1 MGAPGGRDRRGP
13 AAFWVYTTSCSG
25 NRDQRCSL
33 LPFGPG
39 TGTSPSSAG
48 RSFTG
53 GISLRPF
60 ASGQSAKK
68 NEGPQPLAR
77 QVQIQCLPLPRLRPH
92 LHRLSSSR
100 RRSLPWPSRLHL
112 LRLGCLLRLCLQ
124 RGPQPTAR
132 WLVQLRGE
140 GHLRPPHGQC
150 QGKFVL
156 RSRSRSRTPTPIQEA
171 AALGAAGESSSR
183 EPREPAELLA
193 RRPVD
198 PRVADRGVCH
208 QGPRQ
213 PTGRS
218 CWRQG
223 ARPIRRSASIGPAR
237 GHCRGSSPPA
247 LHGHLQAEP
256 AHVYRSSV
264 ILTSCQRTCGSAP
277 RPTGKGPVPR
287 PQTTGTRRS
296 TTWQTTPTGIQRT
309 TQKICFQAE
318 QHSGRVG
325 YTKHRFI
332 DIQRRPHLR
341 PLLRKPQ

>member
-1 MGAPGGRDRRGP
+1 MASAYGPSHPGNPRRR
-13 AAFWVYTTSCSG
+13 TK
-25 NRDQRCSL
+25 
-33 LPFGPG
+33 
-39 TGTSPSSAG
+39 G
-48 RSFTG
+48 RSRWG
-53 GISLRPF
+53 
-60 ASGQSAKK
+60 
-68 NEGPQPLAR
+68 
-77 QVQIQCLPLPRLRPH
+77 QIQCLPLPRLRPH

-112 LRLGCLLRLCLQ
+112 LRLGCLLRLCPQ

-150 QGKFVL
+150 QGKFYEQFIPKYPSCL
-156 RSRSRSRTPTPIQEA
+156 GLALGQELRHRSRRPQASRAVGS
-171 AALGAAGESSSR
+171 L
-183 EPREPAELLA
+183 REPAELLA

-198 PRVADRGVCH
+198 PCVADRGVCH

-223 ARPIRRSASIGPAR
+223 ARPIRRFASIGPAR
-237 GHCRGSSPPA
+237 GRCRGSSPPA

-296 TTWQTTPTGIQRT
+296 TTWQTTPTGTRYPT
-309 TQKICFQAE
+309 PKICFQAE
-318 QHSGRVG
+318 QHSGQVG

-332 DIQRRPHLR
+332 DVQCRPHLR
-341 PLLRKPQ
+341 PLLLKPQ